1 MNNGWLG
8 DHVHNHRI
16 GFSYLYFVI
25 SSWWH
30 AFLFL
35 STDSELVI
43 HLLWLL
49 TSELLYDQALSV
61 ANTVGSVAYEE
72 RQTHEWMDWW
82 IRSCG
87 WLRFYSLFFVT
98 AAAHLRP
105 PLRSSHAWHTNKDKS
120 TNCNTKMMTSTNCN
134 IKMGSCG
141 TRIIKTS
148 TNCNIK
154 MKKLLWIDKT

>member
-1 MNNGWLG
+1 MYDMMNNGWLG

-87 WLRFYSLFFVT
+87 WLCFYSFF
-98 AAAHLRP
+98 LW
-105 PLRSSHAWHTNKDKS
+105 LLLL
-120 TNCNTKMMTSTNCN
+120 TSDLLCDQA
-134 IKMGSCG
+134 MHG
-141 TRIIKTS
+141 TRIKTKAR
-148 TNCNIK
+148 IAILK
-154 MKKLLWIDKT
+154 WWQAQIVILKWGRVAHE